1 MKKLL
6 ALILCVMMFVSI
18 IPTSAF
24 AAYDT
29 ADQRVWRG
37 DGQSAD
43 IIKALRQNIENMY
56 ASIAVDNAV
65 VSSVKSFNT
74 MINDLVDNL
83 LKDYNP
89 SAWGTG
95 LDSATLGS
103 TIKAGLK
110 ATVGGAISDYISKHS
125 YQFVDYDS
133 HGNAVFNPV
142 KYASVFSAAATDA
155 LASKK
160 AMKGIEAYMV
170 YTLQRS
176 VYEKVAQQAG
186 LLLADMPGWWGA
198 FGFDDASKANP
209 SQWSTAAWAINNA
222 YNLDGVLH
230 NVNHTYEEYL
240 SWLGQLGADLDAD
253 GVWDNDANGFIVTVD
268 GKIVPTT
275 DGHSETVNTARN
287 IEIATGSIFGLD
299 GNGNL
304 VITQTADTQGTP
316 VIYGDGLNNDA
327 WEWTSENGFS
337 PYGGL
342 DVD

>member
-176 VYEKVAQQAG
+176 VYEKVAQQA
-186 LLLADMPGWWGA
+186 LLSRLACCWLICRVGGEPLALTMLPKPTPLSGA
-198 FGFDDASKANP
+198 PLLGP
-209 SQWSTAAWAINNA
+209 STT
-222 YNLDGVLH
+222 LTTL
-230 NVNHTYEEYL
+230 
-240 SWLGQLGADLDAD
+240 
-253 GVWDNDANGFIVTVD
+253 TVFC
-268 GKIVPTT
+268 TT
-275 DGHSETVNTARN
+275 
-287 IEIATGSIFGLD
+287 
-299 GNGNL
+299 
-304 VITQTADTQGTP
+304 
-316 VIYGDGLNNDA
+316 
-327 WEWTSENGFS
+327 
-337 PYGGL
+337 
-342 DVD
+342 